1 MESATRSNGTSEIKS
16 RCPVVSKRG
25 VHYTSPF
32 NDYIREKTRT
42 EMSPAST
49 DTHIQRTPKI
59 RFVVTSRSMA
69 SVDTRIRVC
78 CGSKQEHAE
87 RLTVSRLRI

>member
-1 MESATRSNGTSEIKS
+1 M
-16 RCPVVSKRG
+16 SKRG

-32 NDYIREKTRT
+32 NDVAYIREKTRT
-42 EMSPAST
+42 EIGPAST